1 MANVS
6 LRHVYKIYD
15 GGVTA
20 VTDFNLEN
28 ADKEFIILVGPS
40 GCGKST
46 TLRMI
51 AGLEDISKGELYI
64 GDTLANDVAPKDRDI
79 AMVFQN
85 YALYPHMTVYDNM
98 AFGLKL
104 RKFSKEEIK
113 RRVEEA
119 ARILGIEQY
128 LDRKPKA
135 LSGGQR
141 QRVALGRAIVRN
153 PKVFLLD
160 EPLSNLDAKLRAQM
174 RTEISKIYQRLGT
187 TFIYVTHDQT
197 EAMTMGTRIVVMK
210 DGFIQQ
216 VDTPQHLYD
225 MPCNMFV
232 AGFIGSPQMNFINAV
247 LSKNGGKYTLDFDK
261 YHVPV
266 PESKVNA
273 DLDNYVGKEVVLGI
287 RPEHVHDEPEEIA
300 KAECLLKANVDVTEL
315 MGAEIYLYVNI
326 NGTPIT
332 ARVEPTSTANPG
344 DDIEIA
350 FDLSKIHIFDK
361 DTEKTITN

>member
-1 MANVS
+1 
-6 LRHVYKIYD
+6 
-15 GGVTA
+15 
-20 VTDFNLEN
+20 
-28 ADKEFIILVGPS
+28 
-40 GCGKST
+40 
-46 TLRMI
+46 
-51 AGLEDISKGELYI
+51 
-64 GDTLANDVAPKDRDI
+64 
-79 AMVFQN
+79 
-85 YALYPHMTVYDNM
+85 
-98 AFGLKL
+98 
-104 RKFSKEEIK
+104 
-113 RRVEEA
+113 
-119 ARILGIEQY
+119 
-128 LDRKPKA
+128 
-135 LSGGQR
+135 
-141 QRVALGRAIVRN
+141 
-153 PKVFLLD
+153 
-160 EPLSNLDAKLRAQM
+160 
-174 RTEISKIYQRLGT
+174 
-187 TFIYVTHDQT
+187 
-197 EAMTMGTRIVVMK
+197 MGTRIVVMK

-332 ARVEPTSTANPG
+332 ARVEPASTAKPG